1 LVCKSHA
8 IIIAY
13 SYQIATMNQI
23 SVRLPDREKE
33 HLERFCE
40 LTSRSQNDVIRELLR
55 KLSISGVL
63 NPID

>member
-1 LVCKSHA
+1 
-8 IIIAY
+8 
-13 SYQIATMNQI
+13 MNQI

-33 HLERFCE
+33 HLERFCK

-63 NPID
+63 NPMD